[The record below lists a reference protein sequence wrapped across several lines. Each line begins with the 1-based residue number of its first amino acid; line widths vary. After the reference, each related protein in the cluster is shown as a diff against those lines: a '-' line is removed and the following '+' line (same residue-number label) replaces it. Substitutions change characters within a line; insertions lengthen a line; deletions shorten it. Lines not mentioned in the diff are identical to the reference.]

1 MITLNNLWTH
11 WCFVNVV
18 ISVAFSP
25 SVTQLIHLWLRGQKV
40 TSIWPNIAF
49 IYSQRWLGFLFT
61 FACHTIS
68 PLVTPAPKKK
78 ERVGAR
84 LYLNVHT
91 GSAIYFIS
99 NENQSYCECL
109 KHETTEAPYVTNSH
123 TVTHSHLSN
132 THLYLSWCCHRAVK
146 HCKLYAG
153 VSITTAVSNSLF

>member
-25 SVTQLIHLWLRGQKV
+25 SVTQLIHLWQRGQKV

-61 FACHTIS
+61 FACHTIF

-78 ERVGAR
+78 RVGAR

-91 GSAIYFIS
+91 GSAIYLIS
-99 NENQSYCECL
+99 NENQSYCDCL

-123 TVTHSHLSN
+123 TVTHTHILVTLIFIYPDVVTERLSIAN
-132 THLYLSWCCHRAVK
+132 CMLV
-146 HCKLYAG
+146 
-153 VSITTAVSNSLF
+153 